1 MNNKEREPV
10 IKKSKWIANS
20 AIYLATYKDAK
31 KIKGST
37 TEHSIYEVGRRLA
50 NRMNIYYQGVVW
62 G

>member
-37 TEHSIYEVGRRLA
+37 TEFGIYMVGRRLA
-50 NRMNIYYQGVVW
+50 NRMNIYFQEVV
-62 G
+62 